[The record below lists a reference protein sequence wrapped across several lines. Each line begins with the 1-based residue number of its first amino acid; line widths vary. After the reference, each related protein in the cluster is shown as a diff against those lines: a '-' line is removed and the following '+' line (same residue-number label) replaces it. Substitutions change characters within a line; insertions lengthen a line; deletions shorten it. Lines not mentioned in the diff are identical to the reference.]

1 MRRRAMP
8 LLFGVVPLLLA
19 VPLITGATGGSAPP
33 AVASSANQQA
43 PAFPTANPDHLKVLN
58 AVLANI
64 AANYPKF
71 AHDVPGAQDIV
82 DYNIGDLWRK
92 GLDGTGTTVAV
103 IEGWDDPSV
112 TAVVHQFDQSYGLPD
127 PDIQTIYPSGPLPA
141 QCPPGMVALG
151 SYGSCDAWAGELEL
165 DVVSAHLIAPYA
177 KIVIS
182 ATPADSEIT
191 DDAASQVA
199 PPEMMRALQ
208 YIATNHLADAMSI
221 SDGTGESSYSGGSV
235 ELGAQNPGELA
246 AAAAGIPVM
255 VATGDCGVTQNLP
268 IANSQCGAVTNTP
281 ETAAW
286 DDSPWITAV
295 GGSIPNIDRTTGKK
309 LGPDPVWH
317 SVRHPQESE
326 GAGYSSVFTR
336 PAFQNTVARITGSAM
351 RSVPDITMDAQSGTS
366 EAAPL
371 FAGVLA
377 LAAQLNHGPVGPV
390 NQAIYDAL
398 GARGAQAGIADVVS
412 GNNSVIKGSTVEVP
426 GFTAT
431 KGFDVATGWGTIDAS
446 RFVPALV
453 GAVRSQW
460 PGDSPQH
467 QAADQLAQL
476 RQHTIQ
482 LSSTHVPTGGTTY
495 LFATGFLPAHPVTLT
510 IDGTKIATL
519 TANSLGAV
527 TDNIDPAL
535 LNLPNGRHTVTL
547 GSMLIDPSATFTTS

>member
-1 MRRRAMP
+1 MP

-19 VPLITGATGGSAPP
+19 VPLITGATGDAPP
-33 AVASSANQQA
+33 PAAASQQT
-43 PAFPTANPDHLKVLN
+43 PAFPTPDPGHLKVLN

-64 AANYPKF
+64 AADYPKY
-71 AHDVPGAQDIV
+71 AQDVPGAQDLL

-103 IEGWDDPSV
+103 IEGWDDPDVAS
-112 TAVVHQFDQSYGLPD
+112 VVHGFDQSYGLPD
-127 PDIQTIYPSGPLPA
+127 PVIQTVYPSGPLPA

-165 DVVSAHLIAPYA
+165 DVLSAHLIAPYA

-221 SDGTGESSYSGGSV
+221 SDGTGESSYSDGNV
-235 ELGAQNPGELA
+235 ELTAQNAGELA
-246 AAAAGIPVM
+246 AAAAGIPVT
-255 VATGDCGVTQNLP
+255 VATGDCGVAQNLP

-286 DDSPWITAV
+286 DDSPWVTAV
-295 GGSIPNIDRTTGKK
+295 GGSVPNLDPKTGAK
-309 LGPDPVWH
+309 LGADPVWH

-326 GAGYSSVFTR
+326 GAGYSSVFAR
-336 PAFQNTVARITGSAM
+336 PAFQNVVAGITGSPM

-390 NQAIYDAL
+390 NQALYQL
-398 GARGAQAGIADVVS
+398 GLRGQQAGIADVVS
-412 GNNSVIKGSTVEVP
+412 GNNSVINGTTVTMP

-453 GAVRSQW
+453 GAVRAQW
-460 PGDSPQH
+460 PGNSPQH
-467 QAADQLAQL
+467 QAEGQLAQL
-476 RQHTIQ
+476 QHGVQ
-482 LSSTHVPTGGTTY
+482 LTSTHVPSGGTTY
-495 LFATGFLPAHPVTLT
+495 LFANGFLPGHPVTLT

-519 TANSLGAV
+519 TASVLGAV

-535 LNLPNGRHTVTL
+535 LKLPAGHHTVTL
-547 GSMLIDPSATFTTS
+547 GSMLINPSATFSSS